1 MSARLLSESSSN
13 IYQICFILIKH
24 PQLNSVKRLLYPGMF
39 TLNII
44 YSFVLTHDPFKM
56 QEFLNWILPPIYTFN
71 LKNLPPLPFMNSI
84 LLFVL
89 NESKYTIWASWESCK
104 FKRKWSFVNIS
115 LFFSNTVRTLFFCP
129 HFYNETFEEEF
140 CIFVLLA

>member
-1 MSARLLSESSSN
+1 MLLGCCENRAQIFTKSA
-13 IYQICFILIKH
+13 ILIKH
-24 PQLNSVKRLLYPGMF
+24 PVEFFKRLLSWNVNIEHNLFFCADTWSIQNARIFKLNF
-39 TLNII
+39 T
-44 YSFVLTHDPFKM
+44 
-56 QEFLNWILPPIYTFN
+56 PIYTFN

-115 LFFSNTVRTLFFCP
+115 LFFSNTACTLFYCP
-129 HFYNETFEEEF
+129 HWYNESYEEAT
-140 CIFVLLA
+140 CICFPVSEN